1 MEHWDTIILGGGA
14 SGLAAAA
21 VLAQSG
27 RGERTLVLEQ
37 AERPGKKL
45 LATGNGRCNL
55 YHTGLSAERFSSQS
69 TETLSQSVQALL
81 RAEQPAFW
89 QKLGLLTSVQE
100 EGRVYPACQQAAAV
114 LELLRAVA
122 ERGGVALRCVQ
133 PAASVVRRGEGFLVT
148 TAGGEAYSARQVI
161 LATGGKAAPKLGAT
175 GDGYALAGQLGHS
188 CTELRPGLV
197 PVRCVNPSRVL
208 KGVRNRSKVSL
219 YLGERRLLT
228 RFGEVQF
235 TEYGV
240 SGIVIMDISSH
251 MDPGRSYTLELDL
264 LPEVAA
270 GELTRFLRE
279 KAQAHPDQKAE
290 FLLLGVVKRQLGEVI
305 LRASRVDGKKRRLD
319 SLTEEELSVIVQRI
333 KGWSLRTEGTL
344 SWEHAQVTCGGVP
357 LEEIDLDTFQ
367 SCLVPGLYLTGE
379 LLDAA
384 GDCGGFNLAWAFGS
398 GILAGRAIAA
408 QRDKNA

>member
-69 TETLSQSVQALL
+69 TEALSQSVQALL
-81 RAEQPAFW
+81 RAKQPVFW

-100 EGRVYPACQQAAAV
+100 EGRVYPACQQASAV

-122 ERGGVALRCVQ
+122 ERGGVALRCGQ

-161 LATGGKAAPKLGAT
+161 LATGGKAAPRLGAT

-219 YLGERRLLT
+219 YLGERLLLT

-240 SGIVIMDISSH
+240 SGIVIMDLSSH
-251 MDPGRSYTLELDL
+251 MEPGRSYTLVLDL

-305 LRASRVDGKKRRLD
+305 LRASRVDGKKRRLG
-319 SLTEEELSVIVQRI
+319 SLTEAELSVIVQRI
-333 KGWSLRTEGTL
+333 KSWSLRTEGTL

-357 LEEIDLDTFQ
+357 LEEIDPDTFQ
-367 SCLVPGLYLTGE
+367 SRLVPGLYLTGE

-408 QRDKNA
+408 Q